1 MASSETPDPQAAFS
15 QSRAGLFSIPP
26 WRPFADDLAA
36 GLLARYPDR
45 MALARVLLLL
55 PTRRAIRALTDAF
68 VRESDGAALLLP
80 RMVPA
85 GDIDTDAIEG
95 WEGSPLFAGL
105 DGPADLLPAVA
116 PQARRLALAKILG
129 RARGLSAAEALA
141 LATQL
146 GVALDTLEIEGRR
159 ATDLAEAVPAG
170 GVQAHWSANAEVL
183 KAVMEHWPALLEAR
197 GLVDAARRRNLQL
210 HRLAERWAAS
220 PPPHPIVLAGFASA
234 PPAVARLARTI
245 ARLPA
250 GLVVMP
256 GLDLAMPADSWAL
269 IRGEAEEPGLE
280 THPQHGMARLLD
292 AADLSP
298 LEAQPWPTASARAG
312 SSPARAALVSH
323 ALLPPALAGGQAE
336 APADAALAGLRMVE
350 AANPA
355 EEALVVAIALR
366 QVVERP
372 GLTAALVTPDRALAA
387 RVAVQLQRF
396 GIAIDDSA
404 GVPLK
409 RTLPGSLLV
418 ALAAAAG
425 EGFAPV
431 ALLTLLQHPLVRSG
445 EARLPWLNN
454 VRALDRLALRG
465 IRPARGLGGIA
476 RRLATTRDT
485 PDGLKDWWAA
495 EVTPSLA
502 PLEPLPA
509 TAEALLDRL
518 REVAVSLAGD
528 ALWAGE
534 AGRALVRTFEVL
546 EACRPDLALLPVT
559 ADDAA
564 AFVDGLLGDQTVRP
578 RGSRHPQLAIWGP
591 LEARLQT
598 ADLVV
603 MAGLNEGT
611 WPGMPAPDPFLAPVI
626 RRTLGLPGLA
636 RRTGLQAHDFAS
648 GLGAPDVLLTRAVR
662 EGSAPSVA
670 SRFWQRLRAACGGTL
685 PDGGQLAP
693 SAAALIGA
701 ARAIDRPPVEEKWAR
716 PEPQPP
722 ASARPRALSV
732 TEVATL
738 KADPFAFYAR
748 RVLGLKPLDPR
759 DAEPTAGDR
768 GQAVHKV
775 LERVLEEHLSEPGSI
790 ARLIDSELAKLGD
803 RPELVALWRPRVQR
817 MIHWALDLIAED
829 PVWTPVKWER
839 DGTLEWRGITLK
851 GRVDRIDSNGRAL
864 RVIDYKTGAVP
875 AVKDVEALYQTQLAL
890 LARMATAGEFGLAAG
905 APVDRLDYL
914 KLSGGRDPGSSKAA
928 LGKAS
933 TDEIQAHIKAASED
947 FQQLVGAYLLGDA
960 PFRAKQHMVYG
971 RRFSDFDQLAR
982 VAEWLGR

>member
-1 MASSETPDPQAAFS
+1 MAFSETPDPRAAFS
-15 QSRAGLFSIPP
+15 ERRQSLFSIPP

-36 GLLARYPDR
+36 GLIARFPEP

-55 PTRRAIRALTDAF
+55 PTRRTIRALTDAF
-68 VRESDGAALLLP
+68 VRESEGKALLLP

-85 GDIDTDAIEG
+85 GDIEADEIEG
-95 WEGSPLFAGL
+95 WEGSPFLAGL
-105 DGPADLLPAVA
+105 DSAEDLLSAIA
-116 PQARRLALAKILG
+116 PQARRLALAKILASAG
-129 RARGLSAAEALA
+129 RLSAAEALA
-141 LATQL
+141 LGTQL

-159 ATDLAEAVPAG
+159 AADLADAVPAG
-170 GVQAHWSANAEVL
+170 GVQEHWSANAEVL
-183 KAVMEHWPALLEAR
+183 KTVMEHWPALLEER

-210 HRLAERWAAS
+210 SRLAERWAAA
-220 PPPHPIVLAGFASA
+220 PPPFPVVLAGFASA
-234 PPAVARLARTI
+234 PPAVARLARTV
-245 ARLPA
+245 ARLPG

-269 IRGEAEEPGLE
+269 IRGAEGEPGLE

-298 LEAQPWPTASARAG
+298 LEALEWPSASARAG
-312 SSPARAALVSH
+312 SPPPRAALVSH
-323 ALLPPALAGGQAE
+323 ALLPPALAGVRVH
-336 APADAALAGLRMVE
+336 APDRQALAGLRMVE

-355 EEALVVAIALR
+355 EEALLVAIALR

-372 GLTAALVTPDRALAA
+372 GLTAALVTPDRGLAA

-431 ALLTLLQHPLVRSG
+431 PLLTLLQHPLVRSG

-454 VRALDRLALRG
+454 VRALDLHALRG
-465 IRPARGLGGIA
+465 IRPARGLGGVA
-476 RRLATTRDT
+476 RRLATARKV
-485 PDGLKDWWAA
+485 PDELRDWWAD
-495 EVTPSLA
+495 EVTPLLK
-502 PLEPLPA
+502 PLEPLPT

-518 REVAVSLAGD
+518 REVALSLAGEG
-528 ALWAGE
+528 LWAGE
-534 AGRALVRTFEVL
+534 AGRALARLFEAL
-546 EACRPDLALLPVT
+546 EPCRSDLAKLAVSP
-559 ADDAA
+559 DDAA
-564 AFVDGLLGDQTVRP
+564 AFVDGLLADETVRP
-578 RGSRHPQLAIWGP
+578 RGQRHPQLAIWGP

-598 ADLVV
+598 ADLMI

-611 WPGMPAPDPFLAPVI
+611 WPGVPAPDPFLAPVI

-648 GLGAPDVLLTRAVR
+648 GLGAPEVLLTRAVR

-670 SRFWQRLRAACGGTL
+670 SRFWQRLQAACGGTL
-685 PDGGQLAP
+685 PDEGDLSP
-693 SAAALIGA
+693 TAAALVET
-701 ARAIDRPPVEEKWAR
+701 ARAIDRPRVEERWAR

-722 ASARPRALSV
+722 AAVRPRALSV
-732 TEVATL
+732 TEVAVL

-748 RVLGLKPLDPR
+748 RILGLEPLDPR
-759 DAEPTAGDR
+759 DAEPTAGER

-775 LERVLEEHLSEPGSI
+775 LERLLDEDLSEQTSI
-790 ARLIDSELAKLGD
+790 ERVIDEELAKLGD
-803 RPELVALWRPRVQR
+803 RPELVALWRPRVRR
-817 MIHWALDLIAED
+817 MVQWVTEDLSAKPEWN
-829 PVWTPVKWER
+829 PVAWEEKGR
-839 DGTLEWRGITLK
+839 LTWRGVTLK
-851 GRVDRIDSNGRAL
+851 GRVDRIDSNGQAL

-875 AVKDVEALYQTQLAL
+875 QVKDVKALYQTQLAL
-890 LARMATAGEFGLAAG
+890 LAAMAEDGAFGLADG
-905 APVDRLDYL
+905 RLVERLDYL
-914 KLSGGRDPGSSKAA
+914 KLSGGKDPGSVKAA
-928 LGKAS
+928 LGKAPV
-933 TDEIQAHIKAASED
+933 EEVRAHIDAALKDCLESIG
-947 FQQLVGAYLLGDA
+947 VYLLGDA

>member
-1 MASSETPDPQAAFS
+1 LASSEAQDPSLAPSHRRGQ
-15 QSRAGLFSIPP
+15 LFSIPP

-36 GLLARYPDR
+36 GLLARHPEP

-68 VRESDGAALLLP
+68 VRESDGKALLLP

-85 GDIDTDAIEG
+85 GDIEADEIEG
-95 WEGSPLFAGL
+95 WEGSPFLAGL
-105 DGPADLLPAVA
+105 EGPAELLPPVA
-116 PQARRLALAKILG
+116 PQARRLALAKILA

-141 LATQL
+141 LGSQL
-146 GVALDTLEIEGRR
+146 GLALDTLEIEGRC
-159 ATDLAEAVPAG
+159 AADLADAVPAG
-170 GVQAHWSANAEVL
+170 GVQDHWAANAQVL
-183 KAVMEHWPALLEAR
+183 QAVMTHWPALLEER

-210 HRLAERWAAS
+210 MGLAERWAAQ
-220 PPPHPIVLAGFASA
+220 PPPFPVILAGFASA
-234 PPAVARLARTI
+234 PPAVARLARTV
-245 ARLPA
+245 ARLPQ

-256 GLDLAMPADSWAL
+256 GLDLDMPADSWAL
-269 IRGEAEEPGLE
+269 IRGADGEAGLE

-298 LEAQPWPTASARAG
+298 LEADAWPAQSARIG
-312 SSPARAALVSH
+312 SSPERATLVSR
-323 ALLPPALAGGQAE
+323 ALLPPELTGTQAASP
-336 APADAALAGLRMVE
+336 APAALEGLRMVE

-355 EEALVVAIALR
+355 EEALLVALALR

-396 GIAIDDSA
+396 GISIDDSA

-431 ALLTLLQHPLVRSG
+431 PLLTLLQHPLVQG
-445 EARLPWLNN
+445 GDARLPWLNQ
-454 VRALDRLALRG
+454 VRALDLHALRR
-465 IRPARGLGGIA
+465 IRPAPGLAGVA
-476 RRLATTRDT
+476 RRLATARRA
-485 PDGLKDWWAA
+485 PDDLKDWWADA
-495 EVTPSLA
+495 VTPQLA
-502 PLEPLPA
+502 PLEPLPR

-518 REVAVSLAGD
+518 RAVALSLAGE
-528 ALWAGE
+528 ALWTGE
-534 AGRALVRTFEVL
+534 AGRALVRLFEAL
-546 EACRPDLALLPVT
+546 ETCRADLAELPVSP
-559 ADDAA
+559 DDAA
-564 AFVDGLLGDQTVRP
+564 TFVDGLLGDETVRP
-578 RGSRHPQLAIWGP
+578 RAQRHPQLAIWGP

-603 MAGLNEGT
+603 MAGLNEGS
-611 WPGMPAPDPFLAPVI
+611 WPGMPTPDPFLAPVI

-648 GLGAPDVLLTRAVR
+648 GLGAPEVLLTRAVR

-670 SRFWQRLRAACGGTL
+670 SRFWQRLRAAAGGLPDSGTL
-685 PDGGQLAP
+685 SPPAKALLAVAR
-693 SAAALIGA
+693 SLDRAADV
-701 ARAIDRPPVEEKWAR
+701 RFDR
-716 PEPQPP
+716 PEPCPP
-722 ASARPRALSV
+722 ANVRPRELSV

-748 RVLGLKPLDPR
+748 RILGLKPLDPR

-775 LERVLEEHLSEPGSI
+775 LERVLEEQLSEPQSI
-790 ARLIDSELAKLGD
+790 ARLIDAELAKLGD

-817 MIHWALDLIAED
+817 MIDWALEQIDAD
-829 PVWTPVKWER
+829 ANWTPSKWEE
-839 DGTLEWRGITLK
+839 DGTLQWQGVTLK

-864 RVIDYKTGAVP
+864 RVIDYKTGKP
-875 AVKDVEALYQTQLAL
+875 PDPKDVKALYQTQLAL
-890 LARMATAGEFGLAAG
+890 LAVMAARGEFGLAPGSTAE
-905 APVDRLDYL
+905 RLDYL
-914 KLSGGRDPGSSKAA
+914 KLSGGRDPGQTKPA
-928 LGKAS
+928 LGKATTEEIAS
-933 TDEIQAHIKAASED
+933 HVADALTDY
-947 FQQLVGAYLLGDA
+947 QQLVAAYLLGDA

-971 RRFSDFDQLAR
+971 RRFRDFDQLAR

>member
-1 MASSETPDPQAAFS
+1 LAPSEGRAS
-15 QSRAGLFSIPP
+15 LFAIPL

-36 GLLARYPDR
+36 GLLARYPDQ
-45 MALARVLLLL
+45 MALARVLVLL

-68 VRESDGAALLLP
+68 VRESAGKALLLP

-85 GDIDTDAIEG
+85 GDIETDDIAG
-95 WEGSPLFAGL
+95 WEEGPLLAGL
-105 DGPADLLPAVA
+105 DGPADLLLAIA
-116 PQARRLALAKILG
+116 PQARRLALARILG

-141 LATQL
+141 LGTQL

-159 ATDLAEAVPAG
+159 AADLAEAVPAG

-183 KAVMEHWPALLEAR
+183 KAVMEHWPALLEER
-197 GLVDAARRRNLQL
+197 GQVDAARRRNLQL

-220 PPPHPIVLAGFASA
+220 PPPHPVVLAGFASA
-234 PPAVARLARTI
+234 PPAVARLARTV
-245 ARLPA
+245 ARLPG

-256 GLDLAMPADSWAL
+256 GLDPAMPADSWAL
-269 IRGEAEEPGLE
+269 IRGEDSEPGLE

-298 LEAQPWPTASARAG
+298 LEAISWPGASARAG
-312 SSPARAALVSH
+312 SPPARAALVSH
-323 ALLPPALAGGQAE
+323 ALLPPALAGGQAK
-336 APADAALAGLRMVE
+336 APPGEALAGLRMVE

-355 EEALVVAIALR
+355 EEALLVAIALR

-396 GIAIDDSA
+396 GILIDDSA
-404 GVPLK
+404 GLPLK

-431 ALLTLLQHPLVRSG
+431 ALLTLLQHPLVQGG

-476 RRLATTRDT
+476 RRLATTRDA
-485 PDGLKDWWAA
+485 PDALKDWWAT
-495 EVTPSLA
+495 EVAPRLA
-502 PLEPLPA
+502 PLEPLPV

-518 REVAVSLAGD
+518 REVGLSLAGD

-534 AGRALVRTFEVL
+534 AGRALVRTFEAL
-546 EACRPDLALLPVT
+546 EPCRADLAHLPVS

-564 AFVDGLLGDQTVRP
+564 AFVDGLLGDETVRP
-578 RGSRHPQLAIWGP
+578 RSQRHPQLAIWGP

-598 ADLVV
+598 ADLMV

-648 GLGAPDVLLTRAVR
+648 GLGAPEVLLTRAVR

-670 SRFWQRLRAACGGTL
+670 SRFWQRLRAACGGIL
-685 PDGGQLAP
+685 PDAGDLSP
-693 SAAALIGA
+693 SAAALVGA
-701 ARAIDRPPVEEKWAR
+701 ARAIDRPRVEEKWAR

-722 ASARPRALSV
+722 ASARPRVLSV

-748 RVLGLKPLDPR
+748 RILGLKPLDPR

-775 LERVLEEHLSEPGSI
+775 LERVLAEQLSEPESI
-790 ARLIDSELAKLGD
+790 ARLIDAELARLGD
-803 RPELVALWRPRVQR
+803 RPELVALWRPRVKR
-817 MIHWALDLIAED
+817 MVDWVMERLADD
-829 PVWTPVKWER
+829 PMWNPVAWEKN
-839 DGTLEWRGITLK
+839 GTIEWRGVTLK
-851 GRVDRIDSNGRAL
+851 GRVDRIDSDGRVL
-864 RVIDYKTGAVP
+864 RVVDYKTGEPPKA
-875 AVKDVEALYQTQLAL
+875 KEVESLYQTQLAL
-890 LARMATAGEFGLAAG
+890 IAAMADAGQFGL
-905 APVDRLDYL
+905 DRAQLVERLTYL
-914 KLSGGRDPGSSKAA
+914 KLSGGREAGKAQEALGSKATA
-928 LGKAS
+928 ETIRKHIDDAFA
-933 TDEIQAHIKAASED
+933 DYQA
-947 FQQLVGAYLLGDA
+947 LVGAYLLGDA
-960 PFRAKQHMVYG
+960 TFRAKQHMVYG
-971 RRFSDFDQLAR
+971 RRFRDFDQLAR